1 MNTLRAK
8 IALLL
13 VVAIVS
19 VVGILTWV
27 MLAMLGPP
35 PPERTT
41 EPLADQVEMFLRVAK
56 LDTSALTLVPEPSGG
71 DLRENATARLR
82 VELAERGHDLPVT
95 ISRKGWDAPLVV
107 SIPIAGK
114 GWLLMPISD
123 LPPQK
128 SPGGASQMACADH
141 GRRVGHRHL
150 RRPSHGTAARAVGER
165 RAVGRS

>member
-1 MNTLRAK
+1 
-8 IALLL
+8 
-13 VVAIVS
+13 
-19 VVGILTWV
+19 
-27 MLAMLGPP
+27 
-35 PPERTT
+35 
-41 EPLADQVEMFLRVAK
+41 MFLRVAK

-82 VELAERGHDLPVT
+82 AELAERGHDLPVT

-123 LPPQK
+123 LPPQRQALVG
-128 SPGGASQMACADH
+128 PSQMACADH

-150 RRPSHGTAARAVGER
+150 RRPSHGAAARAAGER

>member
-27 MLAMLGPP
+27 MIAMLAPP
-35 PPERTT
+35 PPQRTT

-56 LDTSALTLVPEPSGG
+56 QDTSALTLVREPSGG

-82 VELAERGHDLPVT
+82 TELAERGVDLPVT
-95 ISRKGWDAPLVV
+95 ISRKDWNAPLVV
-107 SIPIAGK
+107 
-114 GWLLMPISD
+114 
-123 LPPQK
+123 
-128 SPGGASQMACADH
+128 
-141 GRRVGHRHL
+141 
-150 RRPSHGTAARAVGER
+150 
-165 RAVGRS
+165 